1 MLADRDAQAR
11 LADEPAA
18 APARP
23 APDDAPIDPLATNGA
38 LHAEAPDRAS
48 ADDASADDEEYTI
61 LVPTTDLSTAGRL
74 IQIAAALMPIQEGE
88 ARGKVLPLGVVEIPE
103 EIGLSA
109 GAVPARIHRQML
121 GRLHRVNKSPRVEL
135 RTLVRVHRQVWQ
147 GIVEAARDEH
157 ANLILIGW
165 DGRVDADSVLGTT
178 IDEAVRNAPC
188 DIAVAKGVSIHAA
201 KRILVPIRGGP
212 HAALAFKLATGLAD
226 RVDGIVTALRVERPP
241 GLGDPDEGT
250 IASRERDREELE
262 AILATTPRPDRVREV
277 VVEANSVVEAILR
290 QAETHQ
296 VVVMGA
302 AASSRDPDQ
311 IFGPIAEEVARRL
324 DKGLVVVKTRLPGT
338 ATHDE
343 WEQLYG
349 RTPALPRPLD
359 IPQVVDKWFAE
370 TTFDSREFEKID
382 ELVRLKRQ
390 QGVTISLG
398 LPALNEEETIGQ
410 IVSCVRQEL
419 MQRYPLLDEMVLID
433 SGSTD
438 RTREICRELGIPVVI
453 HQEVLPEQGALHG
466 KGEALWKSLHV
477 LNGDIIAWID
487 TDIRNVHPRFVYGL
501 LGPLLKDERIQFVKG
516 FYKRPIRGPGGVL
529 QSTGGGRVTELMARP
544 MMNLFYPELSG
555 LIQPLAGEQAGRR
568 AVLEQLPFF
577 TGYGVETGLLIDLL
591 LQYGLRS
598 IGQVDLKRRVHRNQS
613 LASLSVMS
621 FVIFQV
627 VMKRLEQRHRLQL
640 LSEVNTTMKLIQHE
654 RDRFHV
660 ELRDVGDVERP
671 PIALIPEYRAA
682 HPPRPR
688 RGQAPSRP
696 ADVARPSEP
705 TPSGEPARLG
715 GAR

>member
-1 MLADRDAQAR
+1 MLVDPETQAPPPE
-11 LADEPAA
+11 EPAA
-18 APARP
+18 SPTSANGTH
-23 APDDAPIDPLATNGA
+23 DAAA
-38 LHAEAPDRAS
+38 AE
-48 ADDASADDEEYTI
+48 DEEYTI
-61 LVPTTDLSTAGRL
+61 LVPTTDMSTAGRL
-74 IQIAAALMPIQEGE
+74 IQVAAALMPVHEGE
-88 ARGKVLPLGVVEIPE
+88 ARGRVLPLGVVEIPE
-103 EIGLSA
+103 ELGLSA
-109 GAVPARIHRQML
+109 GTVPARMHRQKL
-121 GRLHRVNKSPRVEL
+121 GRLRRVNKSPQIEL

-147 GIVEAARDEH
+147 GIVEAAREENV
-157 ANLILIGW
+157 NLILLGW
-165 DGRVDADSVLGTT
+165 SGRVDADSVLGTT

-188 DIAVAKGVSIHAA
+188 DIAVAKGVSLHAA

-212 HAALAFKLATGLAD
+212 HAALAFKLATGLAE
-226 RVDGIVTALRVERPP
+226 RVDGIVTALRVERPD
-241 GLGDPDEGT
+241 GNASEDEGT
-250 IASRERDREELE
+250 IANRERDREELE
-262 AILATTPRPDRVREV
+262 AILATAPRPDRIREV
-277 VVEANSVVEAILR
+277 VVEATDVVEAILR

-302 AASSRDPDQ
+302 AAGPQDPDQ
-311 IFGPIAEEVARRL
+311 LFGPIAEQIAKRL

-338 ATHDE
+338 ATHEE
-343 WEQLYG
+343 WAQLYG
-349 RTPALPRPLD
+349 RVAPISGAPD
-359 IPQVVDKWFAE
+359 ISQIVDKWFAE
-370 TTFDSREFEKID
+370 NTYDSREFENID

-398 LPALNEEETIGQ
+398 LPALNEEETIGP
-410 IVSCVRQEL
+410 IVKSIRHEL
-419 MQRYPLLDEMVLID
+419 MERHPLLDEVVLID
-433 SGSTD
+433 SQSTD
-438 RTREICRELGIPVVI
+438 RTREICRELGIPVYI
-453 HQEVLPEQGALHG
+453 HQEILPEQGSLRG

-477 LNGDIIAWID
+477 LKGDIVAWVD
-487 TDIRNVHPRFVYGL
+487 TDIRNFHPRFVYGL
-501 LGPLLKDERIQFVKG
+501 IGPFLRDQRLQFVKG

-568 AVLEQLPFF
+568 AALEQLPFF

-621 FVIFQV
+621 FVILQV

-671 PIALIPEYRAA
+671 PIALIPEYQAA

-688 RGQAPSRP
+688 RGQP
-696 ADVARPSEP
+696 VARPAEQARA
-705 TPSGEPARLG
+705 GEPANLRE
-715 GAR
+715 AR

>member
-1 MLADRDAQAR
+1 MLVDPDAQAR
-11 LADEPAA
+11 LAAEPATLENGA
-18 APARP
+18 APDGQEADQT
-23 APDDAPIDPLATNGA
+23 APVGTNGA
-38 LHAEAPDRAS
+38 LHAPAPDE
-48 ADDASADDEEYTI
+48 EEYTI
-61 LVPTTDLSTAGRL
+61 LVPTTDMSTAGRL
-74 IQIAAALMPIQEGE
+74 IQVAAALMPVHEGE

-103 EIGLSA
+103 ELGLSA
-109 GAVPARIHRQML
+109 GAIPARQHRQML
-121 GRLHRVNKSPRVEL
+121 GRLRRVNKSPQIEL

-147 GIVEAARDEH
+147 GIVETARDEGVD
-157 ANLILIGW
+157 LILLGW
-165 DGRVDADSVLGTT
+165 SGRVDADSVLGTT

-188 DIAVAKGVSIHAA
+188 DIAIAKGVSVQAA

-226 RVDGIVTALRVERPP
+226 RVDGIVTALRIERPP
-241 GLGDPDEGT
+241 GPGEPDEGT
-250 IASRERDREELE
+250 IASRERDREEFE
-262 AILATTPRPDRVREV
+262 AVLATAPRPDRVREV
-277 VVEANSVVEAILR
+277 VVEASSVVDAILR

-302 AASSRDPDQ
+302 AASAQNPSQ
-311 IFGPIAEEVARRL
+311 IFGPIAEEVAKRL
-324 DKGLVVVKTRLPGT
+324 DKGLVVVKTRLAGT

-349 RTPALPRPLD
+349 RITSVAGPPD
-359 IPQVVDKWFAE
+359 ISQIVDKWFAE
-370 TTFDSREFEKID
+370 NTFDSREFENIE

-398 LPALNEEETIGQ
+398 LPALNEEETIGT
-410 IVSCVRQEL
+410 IIKTVRQEL
-419 MQRYPLLDEMVLID
+419 MERHQLLDEIVLID
-433 SGSTD
+433 SRSTD
-438 RTREICRELGIPVVI
+438 RTREIAQELGIPVYI
-453 HQEVLPEQGALHG
+453 HQDILPEQGELRG
-466 KGEALWKSLHV
+466 KGETLWKSLHV
-477 LNGDIIAWID
+477 LKGDIIAWID
-487 TDIRNVHPRFVYGL
+487 TDIRNIHPRFVYGL
-501 LGPLLKDERIQFVKG
+501 IGPLLKDQRIQFVKG

-544 MMNLFYPELSG
+544 MMNLYYPELSG

-577 TGYGVETGLLIDLL
+577 SGYGVETGLLIDLL

-613 LASLSVMS
+613 LASLSVMA
-621 FVIFQV
+621 FGILQV

-660 ELRDVGDVERP
+660 ELREVADVERP
-671 PIALIPEYRAA
+671 PIALIPEYQAA

-688 RGQAPSRP
+688 RGQPQ
-696 ADVARPSEP
+696 ARPGELARLGEDP
-705 TPSGEPARLG
+705 TRPDEPARLG
-715 GAR
+715 EAR

>member
-1 MLADRDAQAR
+1 MLVDPETQA
-11 LADEPAA
+11 LSPAEPA
-18 APARP
+18 
-23 APDDAPIDPLATNGA
+23 TSENGA
-38 LHAEAPDRAS
+38 HDSSAAE
-48 ADDASADDEEYTI
+48 DEEYTI

-74 IQIAAALMPIQEGE
+74 IQVAAALMPVHEGE
-88 ARGKVLPLGVVEIPE
+88 ARGRVLPLGVVEIPE
-103 EIGLSA
+103 DLGLSA
-109 GAVPARIHRQML
+109 GTVPARIHRQKL
-121 GRLHRVNKSPRVEL
+121 GRLRRVNKSPQIEL

-147 GIVEAARDEH
+147 GIVEAAREEN
-157 ANLILIGW
+157 ANLILLGW
-165 DGRVDADSVLGTT
+165 SGTADADSVLGTT

-188 DIAVAKGVSIHAA
+188 DIAVAKGVSLSSAR
-201 KRILVPIRGGP
+201 RILVPIRGGP

-226 RVDGIVTALRVERPP
+226 RVDGIVTALRVERPD
-241 GLGDPDEGT
+241 GNERDDEGS

-262 AILATTPRPDRVREV
+262 AILATAHRPDRVREV
-277 VVEANSVVEAILR
+277 VVEANDVVEAILR

-302 AASSRDPDQ
+302 AAGPQDPDQ
-311 IFGPIAEEVARRL
+311 IFGPIAEEIARRV

-338 ATHDE
+338 ATHEE
-343 WEQLYG
+343 WAQVYG
-349 RTPALPRPLD
+349 RAATISDAPD
-359 IPQVVDKWFAE
+359 ISSIVDKWFAE
-370 TTFDSREFEKID
+370 NTYDSREFENID

-398 LPALNEEETIGQ
+398 LPALNEAETIGP
-410 IVSCVRQEL
+410 IVKSVLQEL
-419 MQRYPLLDEMVLID
+419 MERHPLLDEIVLID
-433 SGSTD
+433 SRSTD
-438 RTREICRELGIPVVI
+438 RTREICQELGIPVYV
-453 HQEVLPEQGALHG
+453 HQDILPEQGSLHG

-477 LNGDIIAWID
+477 LKGDIVAWID
-487 TDIRNVHPRFVYGL
+487 TDIRNFHPRFVYGL
-501 LGPLLKDERIQFVKG
+501 IGPFLRDQRVQFVKG

-621 FVIFQV
+621 FVILQV

-671 PIALIPEYRAA
+671 PIALIPEYQAA

-688 RGQAPSRP
+688 RGQPAPRP
-696 ADVARPSEP
+696 VEVTRPGESPQPGEAR
-705 TPSGEPARLG
+705 
-715 GAR
+715 

>member
-1 MLADRDAQAR
+1 MLVDPNAQAR
-11 LADEPAA
+11 LAAEPATLENGA
-18 APARP
+18 APDGQEADQT
-23 APDDAPIDPLATNGA
+23 APVGTNGA
-38 LHAEAPDRAS
+38 LHAPAPDE
-48 ADDASADDEEYTI
+48 EEYTI
-61 LVPTTDLSTAGRL
+61 LVPTTDMSTAGRL
-74 IQIAAALMPIQEGE
+74 IQVAAALMPVHEGE

-103 EIGLSA
+103 ELGLSA
-109 GAVPARIHRQML
+109 GAIPARQHRQML
-121 GRLHRVNKSPRVEL
+121 GRLRRVNKSPQIEL

-147 GIVEAARDEH
+147 GIVETARDEGVD
-157 ANLILIGW
+157 LILLGW
-165 DGRVDADSVLGTT
+165 SGRVDADSVLGTT

-188 DIAVAKGVSIHAA
+188 DIAIAKGVSVQAA

-226 RVDGIVTALRVERPP
+226 RVDGIVTALRIERPP
-241 GLGDPDEGT
+241 GPGEPDEGT
-250 IASRERDREELE
+250 IASRERDREEFE
-262 AILATTPRPDRVREV
+262 AVLATAPRPERVREV
-277 VVEANSVVEAILR
+277 VVEASSVVDAILR

-302 AASSRDPDQ
+302 AASAQNPSQ
-311 IFGPIAEEVARRL
+311 IFGPIAEEVAKRL
-324 DKGLVVVKTRLPGT
+324 DKGLVVVKTRLAGT

-349 RTPALPRPLD
+349 RITSVAGPPD
-359 IPQVVDKWFAE
+359 ISQIVDKWFAE
-370 TTFDSREFEKID
+370 NTFDSREFENIE

-398 LPALNEEETIGQ
+398 LPALNEEETIGT
-410 IVSCVRQEL
+410 IIKTVRQEL
-419 MQRYPLLDEMVLID
+419 MERHQLLDEIVLID
-433 SGSTD
+433 SRSTD
-438 RTREICRELGIPVVI
+438 RTREIAQELGIPVYI
-453 HQEVLPEQGALHG
+453 HQDILPEQGELRG
-466 KGEALWKSLHV
+466 KGETLWKSLHV
-477 LNGDIIAWID
+477 LKGDIIAWID
-487 TDIRNVHPRFVYGL
+487 TDIRNIHPRFVYGL
-501 LGPLLKDERIQFVKG
+501 IGPLLKDQRIQFVKG

-544 MMNLFYPELSG
+544 MMNLYYPELSG

-577 TGYGVETGLLIDLL
+577 SGYGVETGLLIDLL

-613 LASLSVMS
+613 LASLSVMA
-621 FVIFQV
+621 FGILQV

-660 ELRDVGDVERP
+660 ELREVGDVERP
-671 PIALIPEYRAA
+671 PIALIPEYQAA

-688 RGQAPSRP
+688 RGQPS
-696 ADVARPSEP
+696 ARPSEL
-705 TPSGEPARLG
+705 ARLG
-715 GAR
+715 EAR

>member
-1 MLADRDAQAR
+1 MLVDPDAQAG
-11 LADEPAA
+11 LATEPATLENGA
-18 APARP
+18 APNGQEA
-23 APDDAPIDPLATNGA
+23 DPTATNGA
-38 LHAEAPDRAS
+38 LV
-48 ADDASADDEEYTI
+48 ADEDEYTI
-61 LVPTTDLSTAGRL
+61 LVPTTDMSTAGRL
-74 IQIAAALMPIQEGE
+74 IQVAAALMPVHEGE

-103 EIGLSA
+103 DLGLSA
-109 GAVPARIHRQML
+109 GAVPARQHRQML
-121 GRLHRVNKSPRVEL
+121 GRLRRVNKSPQIEL

-147 GIVEAARDEH
+147 GIVETARDEGVD
-157 ANLILIGW
+157 LILLGW
-165 DGRVDADSVLGTT
+165 SGRVDADSVLGTT

-188 DIAVAKGVSIHAA
+188 DIAVAKGVSVQAA
-201 KRILVPIRGGP
+201 RRILVPIRGGP

-226 RVDGIVTALRVERPP
+226 RVDGIVTALRIERPP
-241 GLGDPDEGT
+241 GPGEPDEGT
-250 IASRERDREELE
+250 IASRERDREEFE
-262 AILATTPRPDRVREV
+262 AVLATAPRPDRIRQV
-277 VVEANSVVEAILR
+277 VVEASSVVEAILR

-302 AASSRDPDQ
+302 AASAQDPSQ
-311 IFGPIAEEVARRL
+311 IFGPIAEEIARRL
-324 DKGLVVVKTRLPGT
+324 DKGLVVVKTKLAGT
-338 ATHDE
+338 ATHEE

-349 RTPALPRPLD
+349 RTAAVAEPPD
-359 IPQVVDKWFAE
+359 ISQIVDKWFAE
-370 TTFDSREFEKID
+370 NTYDSREFEKID

-398 LPALNEEETIGQ
+398 LPALNEAETIGPIIKCIQ
-410 IVSCVRQEL
+410 QEL
-419 MQRYPLLDEMVLID
+419 VERHQLLDEIVLID
-433 SGSTD
+433 SRSTD
-438 RTREICRELGIPVVI
+438 RTREIAAEMGIPVYI
-453 HQEVLPEQGALHG
+453 HQDILPEQGSLHG

-487 TDIRNVHPRFVYGL
+487 TDIRNPHPRFVYGL
-501 LGPLLKDERIQFVKG
+501 IGPFLKDQRVQFVKG

-568 AVLEQLPFF
+568 AILEQLPFF

-621 FVIFQV
+621 NVILQV

-660 ELRDVGDVERP
+660 ELRNVGDVERP
-671 PIALIPEYRAA
+671 PIALIPEYQAA

-688 RGQAPSRP
+688 RGQPQ
-696 ADVARPSEP
+696 ARPGELARLGEGP
-705 TPSGEPARLG
+705 ERPGEPAGLG
-715 GAR
+715 EAR